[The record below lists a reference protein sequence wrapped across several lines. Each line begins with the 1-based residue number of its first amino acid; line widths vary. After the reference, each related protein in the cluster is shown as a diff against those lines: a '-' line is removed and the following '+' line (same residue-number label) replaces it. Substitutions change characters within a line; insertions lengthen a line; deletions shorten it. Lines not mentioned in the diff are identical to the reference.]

1 MTKYISTSSVSM
13 EQHFM
18 KKPENERNYLLRE
31 ISSATNTRVQQ
42 LTELMESI
50 RSDQV
55 HIKALCKFQVLSV

>member
-1 MTKYISTSSVSM
+1 M

>member
-1 MTKYISTSSVSM
+1 MK
-13 EQHFM
+13 QHFM

-55 HIKALCKFQVLSV
+55 HIKSLCMFQVLFVFEC